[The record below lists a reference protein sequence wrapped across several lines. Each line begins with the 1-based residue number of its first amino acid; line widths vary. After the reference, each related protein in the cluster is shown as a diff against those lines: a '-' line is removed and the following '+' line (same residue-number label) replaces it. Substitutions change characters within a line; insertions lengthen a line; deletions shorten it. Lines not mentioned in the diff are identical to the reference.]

1 MDVFSKAKKKCSE
14 KSGIALY
21 YIFSPNLFKFWLTRR
36 QLDSYTCFC
45 IQTIALSY
53 II

>member
-21 YIFSPNLFKFWLTRR
+21 YIFSPKSLQILA
-36 QLDSYTCFC
+36 Y
-45 IQTIALSY
+45 
-53 II
+53 